1 MVFCTICA
9 LYKNSL
15 KAKWKRRLL
24 FLAMAFYLL
33 PIGAC
38 KQQICEW
45 IGGIALALPARN
57 RLEGRIDT
65 SYVVARIGDER
76 IALGNQRYLES
87 FILISAVVTAVMILY
102 RIYRYHIHKKQ
113 MKKRAR
119 QAVTDEQQILF
130 KNAKEQLSVKTNV
143 EIWQSPDIAVPF
155 TAGIFKPAV
164 WLPENADAYSVGEL
178 KSVVYHELAHI
189 KHRDLFLYVAG
200 MLVVAVHWFNPF
212 SYLFFHYLRVN
223 GEQYSD
229 ETAAAQMTEQEK
241 IRYCE
246 MLIRISEESAKR
258 VDAGA
263 GFSAQS
269 KTHIRRRMDLIMS
282 RTRKNIW
289 IAVAAGVIGGAM
301 STAVAFAYEAPQELA
316 LNENDDESDALAE
329 QYFWI
334 TGESATE
341 AQLYDKFFKDGEI
354 EELCCGDRQL
364 FSVVSGGERSVC
376 RHRYVNGEQ
385 MRYRSDG
392 AGGCRVNYYYAK
404 RCITCG
410 SVVTGERY
418 HTYLYEVC
426 PHKKGDKIVEKE

>member
-1 MVFCTICA
+1 MLIVFCTICA

-45 IGGIALALPARN
+45 AGGKALALPARSK
-57 RLEGRIDT
+57 LEGRIDT

-87 FILISAVVTAVMILY
+87 FIFVSAVVTAMMILY
-102 RIYRYHIHKKQ
+102 RVYRYHVHKKQ
-113 MKKRAR
+113 MNKKER

-155 TAGIFKPAV
+155 TTGIFKPAV
-164 WLPENADAYSVGEL
+164 WLPENADAYSVGE
-178 KSVVYHELAHI
+178 
-189 KHRDLFLYVAG
+189 
-200 MLVVAVHWFNPF
+200 
-212 SYLFFHYLRVN
+212 
-223 GEQYSD
+223 QYSD
-229 ETAAAQMTEQEK
+229 ETATAQMTEKEK

-246 MLIRISEESAKR
+246 MLIRISEGSAKK

-301 STAVAFAYEAPQELA
+301 STAAAFAYEAPQELA

-341 AQLYDKFFKDGEI
+341 AQLYDRFFTDGEI

-426 PHKKGDKIVEKE
+426 PHKRETK

>member
-1 MVFCTICA
+1 MKHIRSVIFTMSVSGTIMLIVFCTICA

-45 IGGIALALPARN
+45 AGGKALALPARSK
-57 RLEGRIDT
+57 LEGRIDT

-87 FILISAVVTAVMILY
+87 FIFVSAVVTAMMILY
-102 RIYRYHIHKKQ
+102 RVYRYHVHKKQ
-113 MKKRAR
+113 MNKKER

-155 TAGIFKPAV
+155 TTGIFKPAV
-164 WLPENADAYSVGEL
+164 WLPENADAYSVGE
-178 KSVVYHELAHI
+178 
-189 KHRDLFLYVAG
+189 
-200 MLVVAVHWFNPF
+200 
-212 SYLFFHYLRVN
+212 
-223 GEQYSD
+223 QYSD
-229 ETAAAQMTEQEK
+229 ETATAQMTEKEK

-246 MLIRISEESAKR
+246 MLIRISEGSAKK

-301 STAVAFAYEAPQELA
+301 STAAAFAYEAPQELA

-341 AQLYDKFFKDGEI
+341 AQLYDRFFSDGEI

-426 PHKKGDKIVEKE
+426 PHKRETK

>member
-1 MVFCTICA
+1 MLIVFCTICA

-45 IGGIALALPARN
+45 AGGKALALPARSK
-57 RLEGRIDT
+57 LEGRIDT

-87 FILISAVVTAVMILY
+87 FIFVSAVVTAMMILY
-102 RIYRYHIHKKQ
+102 RVYRYHVHKKQ
-113 MKKRAR
+113 MNKKER

-155 TAGIFKPAV
+155 TTGIFKPAV
-164 WLPENADAYSVGEL
+164 WLPENADAYSVGE
-178 KSVVYHELAHI
+178 
-189 KHRDLFLYVAG
+189 
-200 MLVVAVHWFNPF
+200 
-212 SYLFFHYLRVN
+212 
-223 GEQYSD
+223 QYSD
-229 ETAAAQMTEQEK
+229 ETATAQMTEKEK

-246 MLIRISEESAKR
+246 MLIRISEGSAKK

-301 STAVAFAYEAPQELA
+301 STAAAFAYEAPQELA

-341 AQLYDKFFKDGEI
+341 AQLYDRFFSDGEI

-426 PHKKGDKIVEKE
+426 PHKRETK